1 MTEQRPAAHFL
12 ETAIARAMS
21 FVLGGLSESAHT
33 DTAKPFEKRIGFLYK
48 PKLYKNYFN
57 RRCRDRQPFPRQ
69 DKMCSCVSRSVQKQ
83 LSVLSIRCHRRV
95 IRFDT
100 NLKLGRKLH
109 ESRARLPRATSS
121 LTCYLPYWDVSKIV
135 RVHLRAHNKTAR
147 SRLVCAQ
154 YAAS

>member
-1 MTEQRPAAHFL
+1 MRLKTEQRPAAHFL

-33 DTAKPFEKRIGFLYK
+33 DTAKPFEKSIGFLYK

-57 RRCRDRQPFPRQ
+57 RRCRYRQPSTRH
-69 DKMCSCVSRSVQKQ
+69 DKTRSCVSRSVQKTIER
-83 LSVLSIRCHRRV
+83 LIYPCYRRV

-109 ESRARLPRATSS
+109 RSRARLVPHLLSS
-121 LTCYLPYWDVSKIV
+121 LPGRIENRSGLPPS
-135 RVHLRAHNKTAR
+135 T
-147 SRLVCAQ
+147 
-154 YAAS
+154 